1 MVSLNGKVKRI
12 PAPPKNKKILSFF
25 ILSSFFI
32 FFVYKENKMTTSF
45 HPLYVIG
52 KTIKEAKEYFE
63 EHQIKYN
70 LQTSSKCYNFGGALS
85 IHISYEIGTHFYKYY
100 DYQIEEPKENGII
113 ISFEGVSDSR

>member
-1 MVSLNGKVKRI
+1 
-12 PAPPKNKKILSFF
+12 
-25 ILSSFFI
+25 
-32 FFVYKENKMTTSF
+32 MTTSF

-63 EHQIKYN
+63 QHQIKYN

-100 DYQIEEPKENGII
+100 DYQIEDPKENCII

>member
-12 PAPPKNKKILSFF
+12 HAPPKNKKILSFF

-32 FFVYKENKMTTSF
+32 FFVYKENKMTSF

-52 KTIKEAKEYFE
+52 KTIKEAKEYFDQ
-63 EHQIKYN
+63 HQIKYN
-70 LQTSSKCYNFGGALS
+70 LQTSSKEYNFGGALS

-100 DYQIEEPKENGII
+100 DYQIEDPKENGII